1 MQKDLLLL
9 SSCLLVAASGCG
21 SEEAQ
26 PALVATGTF
35 ATVEAGSGVVE
46 LGFAELSA
54 AERSAAE
61 PSQDDPSASIVAS
74 GAFASDADRERFETE
89 VLPSARAFLAY
100 WAQVGLTVP
109 HPPAR
114 LFISPPP
121 GTKATEALPQLYGQ
135 NIFDELRALEAD
147 VANAPSN
154 RDAIERID
162 AFSCSHPPLERNFLD
177 EVEEHVDDPEVNPAR
192 IAQALREEH
201 DELLGPDGTFSFT
214 TDNGEFELPVRR
226 NCSYTL
232 LGHATDPTR
241 AHPYLE
247 KDVVNHELGH
257 ALHYGLWLASGPL
270 GERLSTSANEAIADI
285 LAHVFDGDPCHG
297 KVLGEQGTPVGCRR
311 RMDTY
316 EQSVSDAVWQRGRA
330 DHESG
335 QALRQLIW
343 TLREEQ
349 APDALRTAIVDG
361 IAAVQG
367 ALSQIDEEPLANV
380 PVFDDEILAVRY
392 RFVREYEAS
401 SAFYD
406 AVCSS
411 LCDAPPACDEHPA
424 RIGDPRLEMRETW
437 LANAPTAIG
446 EGGITL
452 DDGRRVAFQLEGA
465 LIRQLTVTLPTGEQ
479 QSYAGDPDLGLPEVE
494 MDSTRGRITLWFAA
508 PGPEAPSAQIGWTSD
523 GELTAR

>member
-21 SEEAQ
+21 SEDAQ
-26 PALVATGTF
+26 PALVAT
-35 ATVEAGSGVVE
+35 
-46 LGFAELSA
+46 AELA
-54 AERSAAE
+54 LVAAE
-61 PSQDDPSASIVAS
+61 PTLTDPSTSIVAR
-74 GAFASDADRERFETE
+74 GAFATDADRASFETE

-100 WAQVGLTVP
+100 WAEMGLTVP
-109 HPPAR
+109 HLPAR
-114 LFISPPP
+114 VFISPPP
-121 GTKATEALPQLYGQ
+121 ETPASEALPQLYGED
-135 NIFDELRALEAD
+135 IFDELRTLETD

-162 AFSCSHPPLERNFLD
+162 AFSCLHPPLERNFLD
-177 EVEEHVDDPEVNPAR
+177 EVEKHVDDPEIGPAD
-192 IAQALREEH
+192 IARALREEH

-232 LGHATDPTR
+232 LGHATEPTR

-297 KVLGEQGTPVGCRR
+297 KVLDEQGAPVGCRR

-316 EQSVSDAVWQRGRA
+316 EQSVSDAVWRRGRA

-335 QALRQLIW
+335 RALRQLIW
-343 TLREEQ
+343 TLRDEL
-349 APDALRTAIVDG
+349 APDALRAAIVDG
-361 IAAVQG
+361 IAAVQV
-367 ALSQIDEEPLANV
+367 ALNRIDEEPLSNV

-392 RFVREYEAS
+392 RFVREYDAS
-401 SAFYD
+401 SAFFD

-411 LCDAPPACDEHPA
+411 VCGAFPACEEREA
-424 RIGDPRLEMRETW
+424 RIGDPRLAMRETW
-437 LANAPTAIG
+437 LANSPTAIG
-446 EGGITL
+446 ERGVTL
-452 DDGRRVAFQLEGA
+452 ADGRQVAFQLDEA
-465 LIRQLTVTLPTGEQ
+465 LIREMIVTLPDGEQ
-479 QSYAGDPDLGLPEVE
+479 QIYAGDPDQGLPEIE
-494 MDSTRGRITLWFAA
+494 TDPANGRVTLWFPAPSSEA
-508 PGPEAPSAQIGWTSD
+508 PGAQVGWSSE